1 MRRLVAAAAAVVG
14 CVGGGSLGEHPD
26 GSNGSIGGA
35 TGSGTGAGG
44 SSAVAASCSE
54 PPGRVEPYTAA
65 ADLEARIAGDWLH
78 CSGSG
83 FPAAYGAAL
92 RISPDHTW
100 NALQVDGAG
109 NLQPITTGDS
119 GYGTWSVT
127 DATTTNAQFI
137 LHFPDGGGAYYFPAF
152 TDNGQMDLDPGGL
165 PTIYARLGAGGLGG
179 SGGSAAGAGGAG
191 GAIGGTGGSDAPP
204 ANCGLPTGQEVPC
217 TTVSALEGL
226 VEGDW
231 LHCSGSAYPA
241 AYGIGIRIAPDHT
254 WNALQTDSAGNLQV
268 ISTGSDG
275 YGTWSAAA
283 EEPGHI
289 RFDLLRSTGG
299 GMGYFPVFTD
309 AGRMDLDPGGVSTQY
324 VRTGLQSGAP

>member
-1 MRRLVAAAAAVVG
+1 MRRLLLVAAAVVG
-14 CVGGGSLGEHPD
+14 CVGGGSLGEQP
-26 GSNGSIGGA
+26 NGSIAGA

-44 SSAVAASCSE
+44 STAVAASCSE
-54 PPGRVEPYTAA
+54 PPGRLESFTTV

-100 NALQVDGAG
+100 NALQVDSAG

-127 DATTTNAQFI
+127 DATATGAQFN
-137 LHFPDGGGAYYFPAF
+137 LLFASGGGASYFPAF

-179 SGGSAAGAGGAG
+179 SAGSATGAGGTVG
-191 GAIGGTGGSDAPP
+191 STGGTGGSPEPP
-204 ANCGLPTGQEVPC
+204 ANCGLPAGQEVPYA
-217 TTVSALEGL
+217 TVADLEGL
-226 VEGDW
+226 AEGYW

-241 AYGIGIRIAPDHT
+241 AYGIGIWIASDHT
-254 WNALQTDSAGNLQV
+254 WNALETDSAGSFHPIV
-268 ISTGSDG
+268 TGFDG
-275 YGTWSAAA
+275 YGTWSAENGA
-283 EEPGHI
+283 PPSRI
-289 RFDLLRSTGG
+289 QLNLLRISGG
-299 GMGYFPVFTD
+299 GAGYYPVFTD
-309 AGRMDLDPGGVSTQY
+309 DGRMDLDPGGLSTIY
-324 VRTGLQSGAP
+324 VRPGLQSGAP